1 MAHINFIKVHGSQ
14 NDFFLIDE
22 TKNNLSHWQDA
33 DRAKL
38 AVRICDRDEMLGGAD
53 GILFVSE
60 SSDNASIGRMRVFNA
75 DGSEAS
81 MCGNGLRTV
90 ARYLLE
96 QHDLQEAPV
105 ETMKATLH
113 VSKAE
118 EIGAGIPTYQVEISP
133 VLFAPET
140 LPLNW
145 DEAQMID
152 EKVPAFDDELRF
164 SAVAVPNPH
173 LITFVDQATLDSDKQ
188 TKLSTYLNGENPYFT
203 DGVNVSFVKELAE
216 DTIYVR
222 TFERGVGFT
231 NACGTAMSAS
241 SLMKKL
247 LHNDKLETPV
257 HVYNN
262 GGRVKVT
269 ASKDSDGA
277 LHLQL
282 IGNATFV
289 YHGTLAITDTTIN
302 LIEKSDTKEQAQ
314 YQAMVEEVQAFLQKN
329 K

>member
-22 TKNNLSHWQDA
+22 TKNSLSKWKDA
-33 DRAKL
+33 DRAEL
-38 AVRICDRDEMLGGAD
+38 AVRICNRDEMLGGAD

-60 SSDNASIGRMRVFNA
+60 SSNKASIGRMRVFNS

-96 QHDLQEAPV
+96 REGLKEATV

-133 VLFAPET
+133 VLFDPAT

-145 DEAQMID
+145 PESKLFNEQVA
-152 EKVPAFDDELRF
+152 AFDPELRF

-173 LITFVDQATLDSDKQ
+173 LITFVDQVTLDSDKQ
-188 TKLSTYLNGENPYFT
+188 AKLSTYLNGDNPYFT

-247 LHNDKLETPV
+247 LHDDKLETPV

-269 ASKDSDGA
+269 AAKDKDGA

-289 YHGTLAITDTTIN
+289 YYGTLAITADSIN
-302 LIEKSDTKEQAQ
+302 LLEQKHTDEQAN
-314 YQAMVEEVQAFLQKN
+314 YQAMVAEVQDYLQKN

>member
-1 MAHINFIKVHGSQ
+1 MAHIHFIKVHGSQ

-22 TKNNLSHWQDA
+22 TKNNLTNWQDS

-38 AVRICDRDEMLGGAD
+38 ATRICDRGEFLGGAD

-60 SSDNASIGRMRVFNA
+60 SSNATSIGRMRVFNA

-96 QHDLQEAPV
+96 AHDLDEATI

-113 VSKAE
+113 VSKAA
-118 EIGAGIPTYQVEISP
+118 EIGDGIPTYQVEISP
-133 VLFAPET
+133 VLFAPEA

-145 DEAQMID
+145 SESEMIN
-152 EKVPAFDDELRF
+152 EMVPAFDPDLRF

-188 TKLSTYLNGENPYFT
+188 TELATYLNGENPYFA

-257 HVYNN
+257 NVYNN

-269 ASKDSDGA
+269 ATKDAEGN

-289 YHGTLAITDTTIN
+289 YRGTLAVTKDFVN
-302 LIEKSDTKEQAQ
+302 LILKEDTNEQAK
-314 YQAMVEEVQAFLQKN
+314 YQSMVEEVQAYLQKN

>member
-22 TKNNLSHWQDA
+22 AKNNLTDWQDTA
-33 DRAKL
+33 RAKL
-38 AVRICDRDEMLGGAD
+38 ARRICNREEALGGAD
-53 GILFVSE
+53 GILFVSP
-60 SSDNASIGRMRVFNA
+60 SSNSASIGRMRVFNA

-96 QHDLQEAPV
+96 EYDLQEATI
-105 ETMKATLH
+105 ETMKAVLQ

-118 EIGAGIPTYQVEISP
+118 EIGVGIPTYQVEISP

-145 DEAQMID
+145 DAAQMVD
-152 EKVPAFDDELRF
+152 EVVPDFDADLHF

-173 LITFVDQATLDSDKQ
+173 LITFVNQKVLDSDKQ
-188 TKLSTYLNGENPYFT
+188 VKLATYLNGENPYFT

-269 ASKDSDGA
+269 ASKDQAGG

-289 YHGTLAITDTTIN
+289 YDGVLAVTDTAIN
-302 LIEKSDTKEQAQ
+302 LIKKRDTNEQAN